1 MLMKSGQ
8 IAVLVM
14 AFLRC
19 RREWIVAPPHP
30 MAQSGDGHRP
40 PQHILEQ
47 GLSILAFVD
56 GTVWGSHAN
65 VAAIT
70 YQSCVALP
78 QRAVQGDFVALV
90 RLTPIESSGK
100 SRVAIADGDLAAN
113 AEVRCC
119 QARLRLR
126 HSRATEEQQR
136 QAKTQ
141 ARQAR

>member
-1 MLMKSGQ
+1 MLMKGSQ

-19 RREWIVAPPHP
+19 WCQWTVAPAHP

-40 PQHILEQ
+40 PQRILKQ
-47 GLSILAFVD
+47 GLRILALVD
-56 GTVWGSHAN
+56 HAIRGCHAN
-65 VAAIT
+65 VAVIAD
-70 YQSCVALP
+70 QSRVALP
-78 QRAVQGDFVALV
+78 QRAVQDDLVALV
-90 RLTPIESSGK
+90 RLTPIESGGK
-100 SRVAIADGDLAAN
+100 SRASIADGDLAAN
-113 AEVRCC
+113 AEVRRG
-119 QARLRLR
+119 QARLR